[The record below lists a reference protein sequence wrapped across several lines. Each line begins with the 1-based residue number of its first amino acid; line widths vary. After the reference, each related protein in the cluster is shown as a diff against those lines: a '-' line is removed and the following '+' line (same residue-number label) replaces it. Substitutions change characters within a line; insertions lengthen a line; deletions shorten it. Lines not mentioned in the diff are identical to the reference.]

1 MKDSLTGRDLVFLL
15 GFVPAIAATSG
26 EGPHP
31 PPSQVEPAD
40 EAVQPMELDEPMPI
54 GMAKE
59 GMKKGDV
66 MKAEKQKRKHMQEMM
81 QQEKADGEQGDR

>member
-15 GFVPAIAATSG
+15 GFVPAVAATSG

-31 PPSQVEPAD
+31 PPNQVEPAN

-59 GMKKGDV
+59 GMKFTVFHSNSSKLSGSISPS
-66 MKAEKQKRKHMQEMM
+66 KP
-81 QQEKADGEQGDR
+81 GT